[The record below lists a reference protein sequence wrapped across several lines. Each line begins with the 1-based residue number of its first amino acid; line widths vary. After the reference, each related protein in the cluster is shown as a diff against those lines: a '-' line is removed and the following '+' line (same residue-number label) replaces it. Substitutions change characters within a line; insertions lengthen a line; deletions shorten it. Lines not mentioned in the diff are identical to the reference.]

1 MSSHISN
8 HLVEIIGIP
17 LTLFFNALLVAC
29 EFSLIK
35 IRFSHFNTDLKDQV
49 DAHRLLRPLLQSGDR
64 SIRVIRL
71 GLTGCLILYAL
82 FSYPLLIAL
91 FGLVPLPGSLATAGA
106 ALLAFIVAV
115 TVHQLVGEM
124 FPRAVGLAYPLQ
136 SLKTGAPLVI
146 FLGWLTRPIRL
157 LVLGAVRFVWRV
169 WRGESLPD
177 LDSLDL
183 ETQIELLR
191 KESPEM
197 SMVAQLI
204 LKNTLMMRELVVAD
218 VLLPRNQVKYFDLNL
233 TLEENLQMARESGHT
248 RFPLCYGDLD
258 RCLGL
263 IHIKDIF
270 RYPGD
275 LTRMDLRRLKR
286 NMIRIDSEEPLE
298 SALTKL
304 LSHRMH
310 MALVIDEFHG
320 TEGLLTLERILEQLV
335 GEIRDEF
342 DADEE
347 VLIKS
352 DLKNDEAIVSGLT
365 PLHEIESIFGTQL
378 DTEEVSTIGGLVTS
392 ELGRIPEAGE
402 SVEIENLAIEVTDVD
417 DTRVLEVRI
426 RSISASDESEEE
438 SDVPGKGPD
447 ED

>member
-1 MSSHISN
+1 
-8 HLVEIIGIP
+8 
-17 LTLFFNALLVAC
+17 
-29 EFSLIK
+29 
-35 IRFSHFNTDLKDQV
+35 
-49 DAHRLLRPLLQSGDR
+49 
-64 SIRVIRL
+64 
-71 GLTGCLILYAL
+71 
-82 FSYPLLIAL
+82 
-91 FGLVPLPGSLATAGA
+91 
-106 ALLAFIVAV
+106 
-115 TVHQLVGEM
+115 
-124 FPRAVGLAYPLQ
+124 LQ
-136 SLKTGAPLVI
+136 SLKAGAPLII

-157 LVLGAVRFVWRV
+157 LVLGVVRFVWRL
-169 WRGESLPD
+169 WSGEALPD

-233 TLEENLQMARESGHT
+233 SLEDNLKIARESGHT

-320 TEGLLTLERILEQLV
+320 TEGVLTLERILEQLV

-365 PLHEIESIFGTQL
+365 PLHEIESIFDTHL
-378 DTEEVSTIGGLVTS
+378 DAEEVSTIGGLVTS
-392 ELGRIPEAGE
+392 ELGRIPETGE
-402 SVEIENLAIEVTDVD
+402 CVQIENLAIEITGVD
-417 DTRVLEVRI
+417 ETRILEVRI
-426 RSISASDESEEE
+426 RCVSSDDESADD
-438 SDVPGKGPD
+438 SQGP
-447 ED
+447 EKQG

>member
-1 MSSHISN
+1 VSSLISN
-8 HLVEIIGIP
+8 HLAEIIGIP

-35 IRFSHFNTDLKDQV
+35 IRFSHFNTDLRDQV
-49 DAHRLLRPLLQSGDR
+49 EAHRLLRPLLQYGDR

-71 GLTGCLILYAL
+71 GLTACLILYAL
-82 FSYPLLIAL
+82 FSYPLLMAIFGMTGLSDGFATTGSATLSFLIA
-91 FGLVPLPGSLATAGA
+91 VIA
-106 ALLAFIVAV
+106 
-115 TVHQLVGEM
+115 HQLVGEV

-136 SLKTGAPLVI
+136 SLKIGAPLII

-157 LVLGAVRFVWRV
+157 LVLGAVRFIWRL
-169 WRGESLPD
+169 WKGEPLPD

-204 LKNTLMMRELVVAD
+204 LKNTLMMRELVVSD

-233 TLEENLQMARESGHT
+233 SLEDNLKIARESGHT

-310 MALVIDEFHG
+310 MALVIDEFNG
-320 TEGLLTLERILEQLV
+320 TEGVLTLERILEQLV

-342 DADEE
+342 DVDEE

-365 PLHEIESIFGTQL
+365 PLHEVESLFGTHL
-378 DTEEVSTIGGLVTS
+378 DGEEVSTIGGLVTS

-402 SVEIENLAIEVTDVD
+402 CVQIENLAIEVTGVD
-417 DTRVLEVRI
+417 ETRIIEVRI
-426 RSISASDESEEE
+426 RCISLDDETGTA
-438 SDVPGKGPD
+438 DDPKVPAPEQG
-447 ED
+447 